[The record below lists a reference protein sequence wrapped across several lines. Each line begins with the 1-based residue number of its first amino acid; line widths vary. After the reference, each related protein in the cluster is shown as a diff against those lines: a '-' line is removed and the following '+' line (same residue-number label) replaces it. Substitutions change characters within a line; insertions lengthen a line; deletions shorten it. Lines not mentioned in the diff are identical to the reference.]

1 MTVTILT
8 GDALA
13 MLKTLPDQSVHLAV
27 TSPPYYAQRSYL
39 KADDP
44 LKCME
49 MGREDSPDGFVA
61 ALVGL
66 FEEVRRVLRDDGTLW
81 VNIGDTA
88 SSGGRGGGGSFQHER
103 EAWAEASEVT
113 GWRDTP
119 GMNRKNKLLIPFR
132 FALAMQA
139 AGWVVRQDN
148 IWSKPNAF
156 PESVSDRTTTAHEY
170 VFHFS
175 KPSLKPRLWRALDT
189 AEWTNDFPDL
199 AEMIPNPSTNPEA
212 VAKRPQVRRWQG
224 FHYYYEADAIAEPS
238 SPNTHAR
245 VARGRSADAKYGDGG
260 PRQQTIAGGKVS
272 AGRIRVGAGVKAQT
286 TDTTVVGR
294 VRSNADFNTAIS
306 GEVLPMRNKRSVWEV
321 HTAQYADS
329 HFATFAP
336 ELIEPIV
343 LAACPRGGVVLD
355 PFAGSGTTG
364 QVASVHGRSAI
375 LIDLNPEN
383 VRMMEGRLK
392 DLQHALPFA

>member
-1 MTVTILT
+1 MTVRILT
-8 GDALA
+8 GDALQV
-13 MLKTLPDQSVHLAV
+13 LRGLPDQSVQCCV

-39 KADDP
+39 ETGDP
-44 LKCME
+44 LKAME
-49 MGREDSPDGFVA
+49 MGQEPTLEAFVA
-61 ALVGL
+61 DLVGV

-103 EAWAEASEVT
+103 EAWAEKSEVT
-113 GWRDTP
+113 GWRETP
-119 GMNRKNKLLIPFR
+119 GVNRKNKLLIPFR

-156 PESVSDRTTTAHEY
+156 PESVSDRTSTAHEY
-170 VFHFS
+170 LFHFS
-175 KPSLKPRLWRALDT
+175 KPSLRPRLWRDVSTGSWARC
-189 AEWTNDFPDL
+189 EPDL
-199 AEMIPNPSTNPEA
+199 TQMVPNPSTNPEA
-212 VAKRPQVRRWQG
+212 RAKRPLVRRWAG

-245 VARGRSADAKYGDGG
+245 VARGRSPDAKWGDGG
-260 PRQQTIAGGKVS
+260 PGGQTIAGGQVS
-272 AGRIRVGAGVKAQT
+272 AGRIRHGVGPKTEGM
-286 TDTTVVGR
+286 DGEGR
-294 VRSNADFNTAIS
+294 VRANADFQSAVS

-329 HFATFAP
+329 HFATFPP
-336 ELIEPIV
+336 ELVEPVV

-364 QVASVHGRSAI
+364 QVAAMHGREAV
-375 LIDLNPEN
+375 LIDLNPAN
-383 VRMMEGRLK
+383 VRMMENRLR
-392 DLQHALPFA
+392 DLQVTLPFA